1 MPKFETVRTVA
12 HEAGHM
18 FDLVADIESYPDFIP
33 YCENTRLIE
42 RQEGTE
48 AAVLV
53 VDMTVGYRILRET
66 FRSRVTLD
74 RPKLD
79 IKANYISGPVKT
91 LVNEWTFEPLASGSR
106 IHFYLDYEFRSRAL
120 GALMN
125 AMFDRVFKRFAD
137 AFEAR
142 ADTVYG
148 TAGRDRAAASAR

>member
-12 HEAGHM
+12 HGADHM

-33 YCENTRLIE
+33 YCENTRLLE
-42 RQEGTE
+42 RREE
-48 AAVLV
+48 ATASVLL
-53 VDMTVGYRILRET
+53 VDMTVGYRFIRET

-74 RPKLD
+74 RQALD
-79 IKANYISGPVKT
+79 IRADYISGPIKT
-91 LVNEWTFEPLASGSR
+91 LVNEWTFEPLTEASCR
-106 IHFYLDYEFRSRAL
+106 IHFFLDYEFRSRAF

-142 ADTVYG
+142 ADAVYG
-148 TAGRDRAAASAR
+148 PDRRGRAAAS